1 MVFKFIK
8 AAYSDRDY
16 LLSLRKLTMVE
27 HLENAGLFLTDQQH
41 VLRLD
46 DQYDCSHLIVINEVP
61 IGTLKYQTHA
71 QHVEIM
77 QLQIHPLH
85 QNKGYGK
92 AVIEQ
97 VITNAQSKPIKLTVL
112 KNNPALGLYK
122 RLGFTITDED
132 NYEYH
137 MQTRATR
144 N

>member
-46 DQYDCSHLIVINEVP
+46 DQYDCSHLIVINEVQ

-71 QHVEIM
+71 QYTEIM

-85 QNKGYGK
+85 QNKGYGR

-97 VITNAQSKPIKLTVL
+97 VITSAQSKPIKLTVL

-122 RLGFTITDED
+122 RLGFTITDEN
-132 NYEYH
+132 NYEYY

-144 N
+144 S

>member
-46 DQYDCSHLIVINEVP
+46 DQYDCSHLIVINEVQ

-71 QHVEIM
+71 QYIEIM

-85 QNKGYGK
+85 QNKGYGR

-97 VITNAQSKPIKLTVL
+97 VITSAQSKPIKLTVL

-122 RLGFTITDED
+122 RLGFTITDEN
-132 NYEYH
+132 NYEYY
-137 MQTRATR
+137 MQTRATHS
-144 N
+144 

>member
-27 HLENAGLFLTDQQH
+27 HLENAGLFLTEQQH

-46 DQYDCSHLIVINEVP
+46 DQYNCSYLIVINEVP
-61 IGTLKYQTHA
+61 IGTLKYQTYA
-71 QHVEIM
+71 QYVEIM

-97 VITNAQSKPIKLTVL
+97 VITSAQSKPIKLTVL

-122 RLGFTITDED
+122 RLGFTITDEN
-132 NYEYH
+132 NYEYY

-144 N
+144 S

>member
-16 LLSLRKLTMVE
+16 LLSLRKLTMIE
-27 HLENAGLFLTDQQH
+27 HLESAGLFLTKQQH

-97 VITNAQSKPIKLTVL
+97 VITSAQSKPIKLTVL

-122 RLGFTITDED
+122 RLGFTITGED

-137 MQTRATR
+137 MQTRAIR
-144 N
+144 S

>member
-46 DQYDCSHLIVINEVP
+46 DQYDCSHLIVINEVQM
-61 IGTLKYQTHA
+61 GTLKYQTHA
-71 QHVEIM
+71 QYTEIM

-85 QNKGYGK
+85 QNKGYGR

-97 VITNAQSKPIKLTVL
+97 VITSAQSKPIKLTVL
-112 KNNPALGLYK
+112 KNNPALKLYK
-122 RLGFTITDED
+122 RLGFTILDED
-132 NYEYH
+132 NYAYR

-144 N
+144 S

>member
-1 MVFKFIK
+1 MRI
-8 AAYSDRDY
+8 
-16 LLSLRKLTMVE
+16 
-27 HLENAGLFLTDQQH
+27 GITDQQH
-41 VLRLD
+41 VLRLN

-71 QHVEIM
+71 QYVEIM

-97 VITNAQSKPIKLTVL
+97 VITSAQSKPIKLTVL
-112 KNNPALGLYK
+112 KNNPALGHYK
-122 RLGFTITDED
+122 RLGFTITDEN
-132 NYEYH
+132 NYEYY

-144 N
+144 S

>member
-27 HLENAGLFLTDQQH
+27 HLENAGLFLTEQQH

-46 DQYDCSHLIVINEVP
+46 DQYNCSYLIVINEVP
-61 IGTLKYQTHA
+61 IGTLKYQTYA
-71 QHVEIM
+71 QYVEIM

-97 VITNAQSKPIKLTVL
+97 VIS
-112 KNNPALGLYK
+112 K
-122 RLGFTITDED
+122 RLANHT
-132 NYEYH
+132 
-137 MQTRATR
+137 
-144 N
+144 

>member
-46 DQYDCSHLIVINEVP
+46 DQYDCSHLIVINEVQ

-71 QHVEIM
+71 QYIEIM

-85 QNKGYGK
+85 QNKGYGR

-97 VITNAQSKPIKLTVL
+97 VITSAQSKPIKLTVL

-122 RLGFTITDED
+122 RLGFTITDEN
-132 NYEYH
+132 NYEYY

-144 N
+144 S

>member
-27 HLENAGLFLTDQQH
+27 HLENAGLFLTKQQH

-46 DQYDCSHLIVINEVP
+46 DQYDCSDLIVINEVP

-71 QHVEIM
+71 QYVEIM

-85 QNKGYGK
+85 QNKGYGR

-97 VITNAQSKPIKLTVL
+97 VITSAQSKPIKLTVL

-122 RLGFTITDED
+122 RLGFTITDEN
-132 NYEYH
+132 NYEYY

-144 N
+144 S

>member
-46 DQYDCSHLIVINEVP
+46 DQYDCSHLIVINEVQ

-71 QHVEIM
+71 QYIEIM
-77 QLQIHPLH
+77 QLQIHLLH
-85 QNKGYGK
+85 QNKGYGR

-97 VITNAQSKPIKLTVL
+97 VITSAQSKPIKLTVL

-122 RLGFTITDED
+122 RLGFTITDEN
-132 NYEYH
+132 NYEYY

-144 N
+144 S